1 MLDAAHSPC
10 ELWINIIIK
19 LQIMADIKEMR
30 IFCAEQIE
38 VPDALPEILK
48 NYSKAVI
55 RENPENI
62 ISFSRKYFENLKAER
77 DKNKKESEATL
88 DAETK
93 KP

>member
-1 MLDAAHSPC
+1 
-10 ELWINIIIK
+10 
-19 LQIMADIKEMR
+19 MADIKELR

-55 RENPENI
+55 RNNPENI
-62 ISFSRKYFENLKAER
+62 ISFSRKYFEDLKAER
-77 DKNKKESEATL
+77 DKSKKESEAIL

>member
-1 MLDAAHSPC
+1 
-10 ELWINIIIK
+10 
-19 LQIMADIKEMR
+19 MADIKEMR

-62 ISFSRKYFENLKAER
+62 ISFSRRYFENLKEER
-77 DKNKKESEATL
+77 DKKKKESEATL

>member
-1 MLDAAHSPC
+1 
-10 ELWINIIIK
+10 
-19 LQIMADIKEMR
+19 MADVKEMR

-38 VPDALPEILK
+38 VPDALPEIWK

-55 RENPENI
+55 RNNPENI
-62 ISFSRKYFENLKAER
+62 ISFSRKYFEDLKTER

-88 DAETK
+88 DAESK

>member
-1 MLDAAHSPC
+1 
-10 ELWINIIIK
+10 
-19 LQIMADIKEMR
+19 MADIKEMR

-62 ISFSRKYFENLKAER
+62 ISFSRKYFENLKEER
-77 DKNKKESEATL
+77 DKNKNESEATL

>member
-1 MLDAAHSPC
+1 
-10 ELWINIIIK
+10 
-19 LQIMADIKEMR
+19 MADVKEMR

-55 RENPENI
+55 RNNPENI
-62 ISFSRKYFENLKAER
+62 ISFSRKYFEDLKAER
-77 DKNKKESEATL
+77 DKNKKDSEATL

>member
-1 MLDAAHSPC
+1 
-10 ELWINIIIK
+10 
-19 LQIMADIKEMR
+19 MADIKEMR

-62 ISFSRKYFENLKAER
+62 ISFSRKYFESLKAER

>member
-1 MLDAAHSPC
+1 
-10 ELWINIIIK
+10 
-19 LQIMADIKEMR
+19 MADVKEMR
-30 IFCAEQIE
+30 IFAPEQIE
-38 VPDALPEILK
+38 VPSTLPEILK

-62 ISFSRKYFENLKAER
+62 ISFSRRYFEKLKEER
-77 DKNKKESEATL
+77 DMNKKESEATL

>member
-1 MLDAAHSPC
+1 
-10 ELWINIIIK
+10 
-19 LQIMADIKEMR
+19 MADIKEMR

-55 RENPENI
+55 RNNPENI
-62 ISFSRKYFENLKAER
+62 IAFSRKYFEDLKAER

>member
-1 MLDAAHSPC
+1 
-10 ELWINIIIK
+10 
-19 LQIMADIKEMR
+19 MADVKEMR

-38 VPDALPEILK
+38 VPDALPEIWK

-55 RENPENI
+55 RNNPENI
-62 ISFSRKYFENLKAER
+62 ISFSRKYFEDLKAER

-88 DAETK
+88 DAESK

>member
-1 MLDAAHSPC
+1 
-10 ELWINIIIK
+10 
-19 LQIMADIKEMR
+19 MADIKEMR

-55 RENPENI
+55 RNNPENI
-62 ISFSRKYFENLKAER
+62 ISFSRKYFEDLKAER
-77 DKNKKESEATL
+77 DKNKKDSEVTL

>member
-1 MLDAAHSPC
+1 
-10 ELWINIIIK
+10 
-19 LQIMADIKEMR
+19 MADIKEMR

-62 ISFSRKYFENLKAER
+62 ISFSRRYFENLKAER
-77 DKNKKESEATL
+77 DKDKKESEQTL
-88 DAETK
+88 NAEEK

>member
-1 MLDAAHSPC
+1 
-10 ELWINIIIK
+10 
-19 LQIMADIKEMR
+19 MADIKEMR

-77 DKNKKESEATL
+77 DKDKKESEQTL
-88 DAETK
+88 NAEEK

>member
-1 MLDAAHSPC
+1 
-10 ELWINIIIK
+10 
-19 LQIMADIKEMR
+19 MADVKEMR

-38 VPDALPEILK
+38 VPDALQEILK

-55 RENPENI
+55 RNNLENI
-62 ISFSRKYFENLKAER
+62 ISFSRKYFEDLKAER

>member
-1 MLDAAHSPC
+1 
-10 ELWINIIIK
+10 
-19 LQIMADIKEMR
+19 MADIKEMR

-62 ISFSRKYFENLKAER
+62 ISFSRRYFENLKEER

-88 DAETK
+88 NAETK

>member
-1 MLDAAHSPC
+1 
-10 ELWINIIIK
+10 
-19 LQIMADIKEMR
+19 MADIKEMR

>member
-1 MLDAAHSPC
+1 MV
-10 ELWINIIIK
+10 
-19 LQIMADIKEMR
+19 DIKEMR

-77 DKNKKESEATL
+77 DKNKKESEQTL

-93 KP
+93 MP

>member
-1 MLDAAHSPC
+1 
-10 ELWINIIIK
+10 
-19 LQIMADIKEMR
+19 MADIKEMR

-38 VPDALPEILK
+38 VPDTLPEILK

-55 RENPENI
+55 RNNPENI
-62 ISFSRKYFENLKAER
+62 ISFSRKYFEDLKAER
-77 DKNKKESEATL
+77 DKNKKDSEAAL

>member
-1 MLDAAHSPC
+1 
-10 ELWINIIIK
+10 
-19 LQIMADIKEMR
+19 MADVKEMR

-55 RENPENI
+55 RNNPENI
-62 ISFSRKYFENLKAER
+62 ISFSRKYFEDLKAER
-77 DKNKKESEATL
+77 DKNKKDSEVNL
-88 DAETK
+88 DAEMK

>member
-1 MLDAAHSPC
+1 
-10 ELWINIIIK
+10 
-19 LQIMADIKEMR
+19 MADVKEMR

-55 RENPENI
+55 RNNPENI
-62 ISFSRKYFENLKAER
+62 ISFSRKYFEDLKAER
-77 DKNKKESEATL
+77 DKNKKESEETL
-88 DAETK
+88 DIETK

>member
-1 MLDAAHSPC
+1 
-10 ELWINIIIK
+10 
-19 LQIMADIKEMR
+19 MADIKEMR

-55 RENPENI
+55 RNNPENI
-62 ISFSRKYFENLKAER
+62 ISFSRKYFEDLKAER
-77 DKNKKESEATL
+77 DKNKKESEAIL

>member
-1 MLDAAHSPC
+1 
-10 ELWINIIIK
+10 
-19 LQIMADIKEMR
+19 MADIKEMR

-88 DAETK
+88 DAEQK

>member
-1 MLDAAHSPC
+1 
-10 ELWINIIIK
+10 
-19 LQIMADIKEMR
+19 MADIKEMR

-62 ISFSRKYFENLKAER
+62 IAFSRKYFENLKAER
-77 DKNKKESEATL
+77 DKNKKESEATT
-88 DAETK
+88 DSEQK
-93 KP
+93 KPWIISSIYSSEFIPE